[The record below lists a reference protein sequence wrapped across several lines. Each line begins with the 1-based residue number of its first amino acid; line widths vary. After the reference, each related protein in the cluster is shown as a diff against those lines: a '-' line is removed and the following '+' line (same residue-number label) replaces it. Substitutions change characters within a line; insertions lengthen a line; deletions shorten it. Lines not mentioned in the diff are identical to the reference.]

1 MKFSRF
7 AQVALALALA
17 QDASAFWRMP
27 CRSRSGL
34 ARIDPLVSPGE
45 VSSHAHAIHGSSGA
59 LTVTSVLLLL
69 QLIMCTLGFS
79 IDSTNT
85 DDLLAGDCTSCQVA
99 EDQSAY
105 WTPPLYFQPAG
116 TNNFELVEQVGG
128 MLA

>member
-1 MKFSRF
+1 
-7 AQVALALALA
+7 
-17 QDASAFWRMP
+17 MP

-45 VSSHAHAIHGSSGA
+45 VSSHIHAIHGSSGRFNSYFRLA
-59 LTVTSVLLLL
+59 TVQANIVE
-69 QLIMCTLGFS
+69 LGFS
-79 IDSTNT
+79 IDSTIT